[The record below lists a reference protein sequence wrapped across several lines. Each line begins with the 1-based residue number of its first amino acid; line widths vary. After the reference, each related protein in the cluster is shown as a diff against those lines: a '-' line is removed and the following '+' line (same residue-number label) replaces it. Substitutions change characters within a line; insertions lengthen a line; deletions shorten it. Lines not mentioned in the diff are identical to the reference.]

1 MRVGVLSGSRNAA
14 ISSSFMSFAGGLVIC
29 KDLAIRSIVLPD
41 TGPGLVPKVCL
52 SGPVLFGASVAVLDW
67 NIFEGLDL

>member
-1 MRVGVLSGSRNAA
+1 
-14 ISSSFMSFAGGLVIC
+14 VIC

-52 SGPVLFGASVAVLDW
+52 SGPVLFGASVAVLVW